1 MIYVIATV
9 ELKEGTKQAF
19 LDVFKGNV
27 PKVKAEAGCI
37 MYEPAVDVPSGLPV
51 QGPTRENVVTVLEA
65 WKDPEAL
72 KTHARAP
79 HMKSYRDATKD
90 MVKSLTIQVLTP
102 A

>member
-19 LDVFKGNV
+19 LDIFKGNV
-27 PKVKAEAGCI
+27 PKVKAEAGCM
-37 MYEPAVDVPSGLPV
+37 MYEPTVDVPSGLPV
-51 QGPTRENVVTVLEA
+51 QGPTRGNVVTVLEA
-65 WKDPEAL
+65 WKDAEAL
-72 KTHARAP
+72 KNHARAS

-90 MVKSLTIQVLTP
+90 MVKSLAIQVLTP

>member
-1 MIYVIATV
+1 MIYVIATI

-19 LDVFKGNV
+19 LEVIKGNV

-37 MYEPAVDVPSGLPV
+37 MYEPAVDVPSGLPI
-51 QGPTRENVVTVLEA
+51 QGPTRESVVTVLEA
-65 WKDPEAL
+65 WKDAEAL
-72 KTHARAP
+72 KNHARAP
-79 HMKSYRDATKD
+79 HMKTYREASKD

>member
-19 LDVFKGNV
+19 LDIFKGNV
-27 PKVKAEAGCI
+27 PKVKAEVGCI

-72 KTHARAP
+72 KNHARAP
-79 HMKSYRDATKD
+79 HMKTYRDATKD
-90 MVKSLTIQVLTP
+90 MVKSLTIRVLAP

>member
-9 ELKEGTKQAF
+9 ELKEGSKQAF
-19 LDVFKGNV
+19 LDIFKSNV

-72 KTHARAP
+72 KNHARAP
-79 HMKSYRDATKD
+79 HMKSYRDVTKD
-90 MVKSLTIQVLTP
+90 MVKSLSIQVLTP